1 MSHNNTQKILK
12 VSEELKNKKRII
24 VDEDFI
30 KGEVIINGI
39 SRMDLMGGKKSL
51 FHGFINVDKIAEEGI
66 KTQIEYLDKVI
77 KNNSCKEIMV
87 NNPYGVNGITILEI
101 ANHLL
106 VQDGKIMISG
116 TLNNKYFK
124 VLMKKSH
131 EDKIHNLGFYAKTEQ
146 LDKTLKNIEFHQ
158 TSGQIIPT
166 DKMMTFYAIKNKTT
180 SILQKRLKSK
190 EVKNGKFP

>member
-51 FHGFINVDKIAEEGI
+51 FNGFVNVDKIAEEGI
-66 KTQIEYLDKVI
+66 KIQIEYLDKVV

-87 NNPYGVNGITILEI
+87 NNP
-101 ANHLL
+101 
-106 VQDGKIMISG
+106 
-116 TLNNKYFK
+116 
-124 VLMKKSH
+124 
-131 EDKIHNLGFYAKTEQ
+131 
-146 LDKTLKNIEFHQ
+146 LK
-158 TSGQIIPT
+158 
-166 DKMMTFYAIKNKTT
+166 
-180 SILQKRLKSK
+180 
-190 EVKNGKFP
+190 